1 MIEYFIVVKY
11 TINITI
17 HHYIINDWGGYCM
30 SEQYGVLTYPEIG
43 GQSEALAAAWK
54 QLEQQQDWVEK
65 YFMSDKYDEVVF
77 IGSGTSY
84 YLALT
89 AASTFRKWTGKNAS
103 AHPSS
108 EIYLFREQAVASKKE
123 VLLVGISRSGESSEV
138 ILALDSVK
146 DLSGWTTC
154 GMTCDEESTM
164 AKNVPCLVSPLGK
177 EKSTVM
183 TKSFSSMTFMLQA
196 AMAQAAGSE
205 AHVAELKEVMEL
217 SKEIVP
223 QGDAAAKAVIDGHPE
238 LNKFIYLGMGAYV
251 GLAHEACLK
260 LKEMSCVWTE
270 SFGTMEFRHGPK
282 SVVEPGT
289 MVCLFLSENARAY
302 EVKVAKEM
310 KEYGAFVVI
319 VTAEAGE
326 DTAFADLV
334 FTTGGSHLSD
344 EARSALNMPLVQYIG
359 YYTALR
365 EGRNPDS
372 PRNLTQVVKI

>member
-1 MIEYFIVVKY
+1 MIVNFNIVKY
-11 TINITI
+11 NVSIKTY
-17 HHYIINDWGGYCM
+17 HYILKTGVFVLA
-30 SEQYGVLTYPEIG
+30 EQFGVLTYPEIG
-43 GQSEALAAAWK
+43 GQSEALAAAWE
-54 QLEQQQDWVEK
+54 QLERQQDWVDN
-65 YFMSDKYDEVVF
+65 YFKSDKFDEVVF

-89 AASTFRKWTGKNAS
+89 AASTFRKWTGKSAS

-108 EIYLFREQAVASKKE
+108 EIYLFREQAVAAKKE

-146 DLSGWTTC
+146 GLAGWTTC
-154 GMTCDEESTM
+154 GITCHEESTM
-164 AKNVPCLVSPLGK
+164 AKNVPCLLSPLGN

-196 AMAQAAGSE
+196 AMAKAAGSE
-205 AHVAELKEVMEL
+205 AHLSELREVMEL
-217 SKEIVP
+217 SKSVVEK
-223 QGDAAAKAVIDGHPE
+223 GDAAAKALIDGHPE
-238 LNKFIYLGMGAYV
+238 LNKFIYLGMGAYN

-289 MVCLFLSENARAY
+289 MVCLFLSETARAY
-302 EVKVAKEM
+302 EIKVAQEM
-310 KEYGAFVVI
+310 KEYGAHVVL

-334 FTTGGSHLSD
+334 FATGGRQLSD
-344 EARSALNMPLVQYIG
+344 EARAALNMPLVQYIG